1 MTGRVVFI
9 GDEVTA
15 AGFRL
20 AGIDTV
26 TPAADRATEVF
37 QRSRRTAALVYL
49 TPDVANA
56 LPASVLDGALRDL
69 DPPVLVIP
77 DIRRRHEVP
86 DIPARILGLL
96 GLES

>member
-1 MTGRVVFI
+1 MGDRVVFI

-20 AGIDTV
+20 AGIDILV
-26 TPAADRATEVF
+26 SDSDRAPDAF
-37 QRSRRTAALVYL
+37 RHARQTAALVYL

-56 LPASVLDGALRDL
+56 LPASVLDDALRAL

-77 DIRRRHEVP
+77 DIRQRHEAP
-86 DIPARILGLL
+86 DIPARVLGLL